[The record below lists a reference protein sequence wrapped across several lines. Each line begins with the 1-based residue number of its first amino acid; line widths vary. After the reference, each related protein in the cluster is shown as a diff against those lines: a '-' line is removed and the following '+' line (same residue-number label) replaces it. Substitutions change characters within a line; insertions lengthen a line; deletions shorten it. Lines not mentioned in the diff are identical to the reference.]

1 MNWLHRLFN
10 PHCPECEAKDLNPV
24 IEELRIELTSLRYER
39 DRLLKYILDE
49 PRSGNNMGT
58 QANSEIK
65 DEEPIL
71 PKIIPWS
78 VRKQMLE
85 AEDHKKAQLIR
96 QNKAE
101 QEAAI
106 QELERKTG
114 IIENT
119 TLDLENGNVQSE
131 SVKVNG

>member
-1 MNWLHRLFN
+1 
-10 PHCPECEAKDLNPV
+10 
-24 IEELRIELTSLRYER
+24 
-39 DRLLKYILDE
+39 
-49 PRSGNNMGT
+49 
-58 QANSEIK
+58 
-65 DEEPIL
+65 
-71 PKIIPWS
+71 
-78 VRKQMLE
+78 MLE

>member
-1 MNWLHRLFN
+1 MIWLHRLFN

-24 IEELRIELTSLRYER
+24 IEELKIELTSLRYER

-49 PRSGNNMGT
+49 PKSNVT
-58 QANSEIK
+58 HLPTAPEE
-65 DEEPIL
+65 DEPIQ
-71 PKIIPWS
+71 PKLIPWA
-78 VRKQMLE
+78 VRKNMLE
-85 AEDHKKAQLIR
+85 AEDRKKAQLMR
-96 QNKAE
+96 QNKDE

-106 QELERKTG
+106 LELERKTG

-131 SVKVNG
+131 PVKVNG